1 MFKSIALYIKH
12 PYTAGTIA
20 IIWVGTL
27 GLYVTDQKLPIVRM
41 VFVNTIASLMLSYVG
56 FRPSR

>member
-1 MFKSIALYIKH
+1 MFKDIALYIKH

-20 IIWVGTL
+20 IIWIGTL
-27 GLYVTDQKLPIVRM
+27 GIYATDQKLPIVKM
-41 VFVNTIASLMLSYVG
+41 VFINTIASLILSFVG

>member
-1 MFKSIALYIKH
+1 MFKDMALYIKH

-20 IIWVGTL
+20 IIWLGTL
-27 GLYVTDQKLPIVRM
+27 GLYATDQAMPIVAM
-41 VFVNTIASLMLSYVG
+41 VFVNTIVSLLLSVVG

>member
-1 MFKSIALYIKH
+1 MFKEIALYIKH

-20 IIWVGTL
+20 VMWLGTL
-27 GLYVTDQKLPIVRM
+27 GLYAADQKLPIVKM
-41 VFVNTIASLMLSYVG
+41 VFIDTLASLLLAFLG

>member
-1 MFKSIALYIKH
+1 MFKDMALYIKH

-20 IIWVGTL
+20 IIWLGTL
-27 GLYVTDQKLPIVRM
+27 GLYASDQNLPIVAM
-41 VFVNTIASLMLSYVG
+41 IFVDTIVSLLLALVG